1 MSLSLLLLLFPLV
14 AVCYAMVGFGGGSSY
29 LALLAMSDLD
39 HDLWRPIAL
48 ICNLAVVSGGTYL
61 YVKRGHFSPRLF
73 VPFVVSSVPAA
84 WLGGMIRLERT
95 LFLVLLGGCLLL
107 AGVRMLVDR
116 RLKAQNARK
125 LEAKQAWAV
134 GLPAG
139 ALLGGVSGLVGI
151 GGGIFLAPILYM
163 LGWGKPKQIAATSSA
178 FILVNSLA
186 ALGGY
191 LVDHGGLALP
201 DTVWALPLAVL
212 VAGQVGSRLGSGL
225 LPAGVV
231 RALTAVLVLVVGS
244 RLLWQALGLG

>member
-1 MSLSLLLLLFPLV
+1 MSLALLLLLFPLV

-48 ICNLAVVSGGTYL
+48 ICNLAVVSGGTWL
-61 YVKRGHFSPRLF
+61 YVKRGHFSGRL
-73 VPFVVSSVPAA
+73 VAPFVVSSVPAA
-84 WLGGMIRLERT
+84 WIGGMIRLERT
-95 LFLVLLGGCLLL
+95 PFLYLLGGCLLL
-107 AGVRMLVDR
+107 AGIRMLFDR

-125 LEAKQAWAV
+125 LEARLAWGW
-134 GLPAG
+134 GLPVG

-163 LGWGKPKQIAATSSA
+163 LGWGTPKQIAATSSA

-191 LVDHGGLALP
+191 VADHGGLSLP
-201 DTVWALPLAVL
+201 ETVWVLPLAVL
-212 VAGQVGSRLGSGL
+212 VAGQIGSRLGAGR

-231 RALTAVLVLVVGS
+231 RAMTAVLVLVVGT
-244 RLLWQALGLG
+244 RTLWQAGLG